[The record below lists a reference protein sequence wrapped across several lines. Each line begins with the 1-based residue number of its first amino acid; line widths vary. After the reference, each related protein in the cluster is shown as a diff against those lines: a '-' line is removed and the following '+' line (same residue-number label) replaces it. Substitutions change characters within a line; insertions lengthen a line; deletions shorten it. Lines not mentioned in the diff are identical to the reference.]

1 MSTNQTA
8 NFVAQVDTSTSIVSS
23 LNPSTYGNAV
33 TFTAT
38 VAPAVGSGTPTG
50 TVTFKK
56 GSATLGTGTLSG
68 GVATFTSTTLPV
80 ATNSIT
86 AVYGGNASSLTS
98 TSAPLSQ
105 SVVQAT
111 TTTTLKSNANPA
123 LANQSVT
130 LTATVTGQ
138 YGGNPTGTVTFY
150 SNGVQIGSPG
160 TVAARQASVTTSFP
174 SPAVYSITAVYN
186 GNTDFMP
193 SPASPPLS
201 ETIYAPTAVPTTTS
215 LKSSGSPSMVGQPVT
230 FTATVKPA
238 LGSIPSGDHV
248 TFYNGTASIG
258 TGTTVSGVATL
269 MTSSL
274 PSGTDPITAAYAGDG
289 TYLASTSAVVNQRVN
304 KNTTFKNGSAAFG
317 TGTLSGG
324 MATLAYSKL
333 AAGADS
339 ITAVYG
345 GDTNSLNSTSAPLS
359 QSVTQAA
366 TATAIASS
374 RNPSNPGQ
382 SVTFTATV
390 TSAYATPTGTVTFTL
405 GSTTLGTAALA
416 AGKARLAVTTL
427 PAGTDTI
434 TATYAAAANFS
445 GSAGSISQTVN

>member
-1 MSTNQTA
+1 
-8 NFVAQVDTSTSIVSS
+8 
-23 LNPSTYGNAV
+23 
-33 TFTAT
+33 
-38 VAPAVGSGTPTG
+38 
-50 TVTFKK
+50 
-56 GSATLGTGTLSG
+56 
-68 GVATFTSTTLPV
+68 
-80 ATNSIT
+80 
-86 AVYGGNASSLTS
+86 
-98 TSAPLSQ
+98 
-105 SVVQAT
+105 
-111 TTTTLKSNANPA
+111 
-123 LANQSVT
+123 
-130 LTATVTGQ
+130 
-138 YGGNPTGTVTFY
+138 
-150 SNGVQIGSPG
+150 
-160 TVAARQASVTTSFP
+160 
-174 SPAVYSITAVYN
+174 
-186 GNTDFMP
+186 
-193 SPASPPLS
+193 
-201 ETIYAPTAVPTTTS
+201 
-215 LKSSGSPSMVGQPVT
+215 MVGQPVT

-304 KNTTFKNGSAAFG
+304 KNTTATTVSSGLNPSTYGQSVTFTVTVSSAGPTPTGTVTFKNGSAAFG